1 MKDPR
6 MREKNLKGNEI
17 QDDLIFRPPKEHIF
31 RLP

>member
-17 QDDLIFRPPKEHIF
+17 QDDLRMTKEHIF